1 MQAAPK
7 ALKEKAASPTQRCTD
22 CGMQMGM
29 KAARR

>member
-7 ALKEKAASPTQRCTD
+7 ALEKAASPRQRCTD

-29 KAARR
+29 KAARP